1 MEPQMQ
7 TETKTKTKRATAVQ
21 DKVQVALELKT
32 RVEQALEVAVRY
44 GMVGEQIKLLETKRK
59 KDRPIIEALVRKEGV
74 IDPVGHKHIESE
86 EVEVTLQRRVSTKF
100 NAMVAEQILRKK
112 NLYDQCTVEVTTI
125 TLDEDKIQ
133 EAYEGGLLTPKDI
146 QEMFVDSIS
155 EALIVKVNPASYPEF
170 DTMQRMRKEM
180 ESEV

>member
-7 TETKTKTKRATAVQ
+7 RETKTTTKKATAVQ

-32 RVEQALEVAVRY
+32 RVEQALEVAVKY
-44 GMVGEQIKLLETKRK
+44 GMIGEQVKLLEAK
-59 KDRPIIEALVRKEGV
+59 KKQYRPMIESLVRKEGV
-74 IDPVGHKHIESE
+74 VDPQGHKHIESE
-86 EVEVTLQRRVSTKF
+86 EVEVILQRRVSTKF
-100 NAMVAEQILRKK
+100 NSMVAEQILRKK

-146 QEMFVDSIS
+146 QEMFVDSVS
-155 EALIVKVNPASYPEF
+155 EALIVKVNPDSFPEF
-170 DTMQRMRKEM
+170 ETMHMMRKDM
-180 ESEV
+180 EGEV